1 MLKVLMYLGVRSLR
15 YIILRNWRF
24 GPFSGHGLPVAGVQ
38 IQLCFLQGEDV
49 TSRLTTN
56 LGASYLFFVQ
66 LLARN
71 LSTLVALPAVGVAL
85 GVDWCI
91 RAVAAGRI

>member
-1 MLKVLMYLGVRSLR
+1 MLEVLVYLGVCSLR
-15 YIILRNWRF
+15 YIILRHWRF
-24 GPFSGHGLPVAGVQ
+24 GPFSAHGLPVAGVP

-49 TSRLTTN
+49 TPRLTTN

-66 LLARN
+66 LLPRN
-71 LSTLVALPAVGVAL
+71 LFTLVALPAVGVAL

-91 RAVAAGRI
+91 RAFAAGRI